1 MSEFKRAHL
10 TKEQAFDNLKSL
22 FAKYGPSLN
31 MRQMFMDNPQRFEA
45 FSHRLQTPDGEI
57 LFDFSKNL
65 INQEIMDGLIHLVN
79 IFLLKRLFII
89 SIYFD

>member
-10 TKEQAFDNLKSL
+10 SQEPTYANLQSL
-22 FAKYGPSLN
+22 FAKYGSSIN
-31 MRQMFMDNPQRFEA
+31 MRQMFTEDPKRFET

-65 INQEIMDGLIHLVN
+65 INQEILNGLIELV
-79 IFLLKRLFII
+79 II
-89 SIYFD
+89 